1 LPEFGGAPSGVLR
14 SPLPA
19 STLALI
25 RLAPNRYE
33 SPALEAQFKT
43 LSTPALIVWGVEDK
57 ILHPAGAETLCALF
71 PNSDVRLMAG
81 IGHLPMMEA
90 PAVTAKDYLEFRH
103 SRGLA

>member
-1 LPEFGGAPSGVLR
+1 M
-14 SPLPA
+14 
-19 STLALI
+19 
-25 RLAPNRYE
+25 
-33 SPALEAQFKT
+33 LEAQFKT

-57 ILHPAGAETLCALF
+57 ILHPAGAETLRALF

-90 PAVTAKDYLEFRH
+90 PAATAKDYLEFRR